1 MWFSTFVVKNLTR
14 RPLRSVLTVVAMA
27 MAIGS
32 VVALVGVANGFEQS
46 FLRVYEGAGVDLL
59 VLRSGRQR
67 FNSALDES
75 LADQIQQVPGVRQT
89 FVGLADLA
97 SFPDAGLYTVVLQ
110 GWEPE
115 TPVFDHLRITA
126 GRPLTRKDT
135 KSVLL
140 GVVLASQ
147 LDKKVGDTVE
157 IVEGEHFTVV
167 GIYES
172 NNIVENGALVIPLKE
187 LQRMMSRP
195 GQVTGISVVLTRH
208 DDPQLRE
215 EVRERIKALFPNLMV
230 LSGREQVESLTEI
243 KMAKGMA
250 WLTSMIA
257 LLIGSFGMM
266 NTMLMSVHE
275 RTREI
280 GILRAVGWRVGR
292 VIRMI
297 MLEGVFLCLLG
308 AACGS
313 LGAIAFMKIL
323 TKVPA
328 TSLFI
333 DGHIDPMLLVYGFL
347 IAIGVGLLGGLLPA
361 RRASRMLP
369 TEALRHE

>member
-1 MWFSTFVVKNLTR
+1 MWFSTFVLKNLTR
-14 RPLRSVLTVVAMA
+14 RPFRSVLTIIAIA
-27 MAIGS
+27 LAIGS
-32 VVALVGVANGFEQS
+32 VVALVGVADGFERS

-59 VLRSGRQR
+59 VVRGGRQR
-67 FNSALDES
+67 LNSALDES
-75 LADQIQQVPGVRQT
+75 LNDEILQVPGVQQALP
-89 FVGLADLA
+89 GLADFV
-97 SFPDAGLYTVVLQ
+97 SFPDAGVYMALVQ
-110 GWEPE
+110 GWRPE
-115 TPVFDHLRITA
+115 TPVFDHLRITS
-126 GRPLTRKDT
+126 GRHLS
-135 KSVLL
+135 KSDAKGVLL
-140 GVVLASQ
+140 GAVLADK
-147 LDKKVGDTVE
+147 LDKHVGDTVE
-157 IVEGEHFTVV
+157 ILEGEHFKVV

-172 NNIVENGALVIPLKE
+172 NNVFENGALVIPLKE

-195 GQVTGISVVLTRH
+195 GQVTGISVVLTQH
-208 DDPQLRE
+208 DDPQLPE
-215 EVRERIKALFPNLMV
+215 QVRQRIKALAPGLIVMSV
-230 LSGREQVESLTEI
+230 REHVESLPEI

-250 WLTSMIA
+250 WLTSTIA

-297 MLEGVFLCLLG
+297 VLEGVFLSLLG
-308 AACGS
+308 AVCGS
-313 LGAIAFMKIL
+313 LGAVVFMKIL

-333 DGHIDPMLLVYGFL
+333 DGHIDPLLLIYGFL
-347 IAIGVGLLGGLLPA
+347 IAIGVGLLGGILPA
-361 RRASRMLP
+361 RRATRMLP